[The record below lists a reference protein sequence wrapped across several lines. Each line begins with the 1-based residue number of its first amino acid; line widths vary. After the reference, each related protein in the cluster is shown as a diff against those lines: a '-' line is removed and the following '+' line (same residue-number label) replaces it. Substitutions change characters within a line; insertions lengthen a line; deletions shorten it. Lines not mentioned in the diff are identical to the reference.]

1 MGRAQFV
8 AIIVSDVA
16 REWLPIGRPLF
27 GSPVHPM
34 ADDDYDGD
42 EQSRDFA
49 RGYAFGVD
57 LYPAPLRDELAAS
70 DPQRFDALVDA
81 LLADWEAHQQHGLL
95 KQLETSLPWVSLI
108 DWCVSLTTPPPSMLS
123 QPRRYTAPHRS
134 TRPHHGRESRL
145 SEMPAALEALERTP
159 FARARSWHE
168 PSLGETPTRP
178 TNKSLTRAGLAPL
191 HLYQ

>member
-1 MGRAQFV
+1 
-8 AIIVSDVA
+8 
-16 REWLPIGRPLF
+16 
-27 GSPVHPM
+27 M

-95 KQLETSLPWVSLI
+95 KQLETSLPWVSLV
-108 DWCVSLTTPPPSMLS
+108 DWCVSLTPPPRPSMFF

-159 FARARSWHE
+159 CAYLVLAPWPNSH
-168 PSLGETPTRP
+168 TRP
-178 TNKSLTRAGLAPL
+178 TNKSLTRACRAPL
-191 HLYQ
+191 HLYY